1 VESCKFGISNTNE
14 AIARKWKS
22 KWSDAARGSYE
33 EVPMFTQMLIPLDG
47 SKTAEKV
54 LPYARFVAGA
64 LKLPVELLAV
74 VDIVEMATHIT
85 AARASHLDTV
95 IEDSVR
101 NSEQYLRGVAGTF
114 PGGTKCTVVKG
125 KAEQVIIETAA
136 ADKGMIITMATHGR
150 SGINRWLLGSIA
162 EKVLRG
168 TTNPLL
174 LVRATEEA
182 KAETVASLKSIVV
195 PLDGSELAESVL
207 PLVAELAK
215 TLKLAVVLFRAYNIP
230 SSAYAGDEGYYAI
243 NYDEMLTAMRD
254 EAVDYL
260 EKKTEAVK
268 KMGIANVSS
277 VAKEGFAADEII
289 SLSRQSPDNL
299 IAMSTHGRSG
309 VKRWVLG
316 SVTETIVRHS
326 ADPVLVIRAN

>member
-1 VESCKFGISNTNE
+1 
-14 AIARKWKS
+14 
-22 KWSDAARGSYE
+22 
-33 EVPMFTQMLIPLDG
+33 MFTRILIPLDG

-54 LPYARFVAGA
+54 LPYARFLAGS
-64 LKLPVELLAV
+64 LTLPVELLAV
-74 VDIVEMATHIT
+74 VDIVEMATHMS
-85 AARASHLDTV
+85 ADRARHLDTM

-114 PGGTKCTVVKG
+114 PGVNTKCTVEKG
-125 KAEQVIIETAA
+125 KTEQVIIETAA
-136 ADKGMIITMATHGR
+136 ADKGTLITMATHGR

-168 TTNPLL
+168 ATNPLL
-174 LVRATEEA
+174 LVRATDEA
-182 KAETVASLKSIVV
+182 KADRVATLKSIVV

-207 PLVAELAK
+207 ATVAELAK
-215 TLKLAVVLFRAYNIP
+215 TLKLEVVLFRAYSIP
-230 SSAYAGDEGYYAI
+230 YSAYSSAEGYYAVD
-243 NYDEMLTAMRD
+243 YEELLKAMRE

-268 KMGIANVSS
+268 KLGIDKVSC

-289 SLSRQSPDNL
+289 SLSRKSPDNL
-299 IAMSTHGRSG
+299 IAMCTHGRSG

-316 SVTETIVRHS
+316 SVTETVVRHS
-326 ADPVLVIRAN
+326 ADPVLVIRAS